1 MMANPISISSHRP
14 GYSRPSD
21 VGQKDENET
30 LKISPRMNKDDERSS
45 VNLGILAGLI
55 LDSHG
60 AEAASHEHTQG
71 HLQESLS
78 ELIRHII
85 RTHHDFIRE
94 ELPRL
99 HVLAERVI
107 SRRKWLNPELIDL
120 AAKLRRLSGDL
131 TFHMSHS
138 ENKVF
143 PYIEE
148 LERSLSNGA
157 PLSSSITN
165 QGSSLIQEVMVGHT
179 AAGEMLQQI
188 ETDTNRFTPPED
200 AGPDMVS
207 LYEGLKE
214 LARRR
219 SNHIQ
224 LEGFVLFPRALA
236 LEKEVLAA

>member
-1 MMANPISISSHRP
+1 MMANPISISSHRS
-14 GYSRPSD
+14 GHTRSFD
-21 VGQKDENET
+21 AGQKDQNET
-30 LKISPRMNKDDERSS
+30 LQISPCMNKDDERAT
-45 VNLGILAGLI
+45 VNQGILAGLI
-55 LDSHG
+55 LESHG
-60 AEAASHEHTQG
+60 TKAASHEPPQG
-71 HLQESLS
+71 LLQESLS

-85 RTHHDFIRE
+85 RAHHDFIRE

-99 HVLAERVI
+99 HALAERVI
-107 SRRKWLNPELIDL
+107 ARRKWLSPELIDL

-148 LERSLSNGA
+148 LERSLKSGA
-157 PLSSSITN
+157 PLSPPTTT
-165 QGSSLIQEVMVGHT
+165 QGTSLIQEVMVGHT

-188 ETDTNRFTPPED
+188 EADTNRFTPPED
-200 AGPDMVS
+200 ASPDMVS